1 MDYAI
6 ECTNISV
13 RFKRYQEKNRML
25 RWTLLNFF
33 KENRTAE
40 FFWALKDVSFTVK
53 PGEAF
58 AIVGQNGSGKST
70 LLKILTSIVQP
81 DSGSVKVN
89 GKVSALLEL
98 GAGFQPDLTGREN
111 IYLNGSILG
120 LSRAEITSRF
130 ADIVGFSELDA
141 FIDTP
146 IKHYSSGMYMRLGF
160 SIAVHVE
167 PDILVIDE
175 VLSVGDQSFQQK
187 CLDRIRDFKRK
198 GKTIIFVSHDLS
210 TVTQLCSRAILL
222 HEGHVVARGTTSK
235 AIDSYN
241 SIIHDNREQRLIDE
255 HAAISEDLK
264 DRWGNREMEITGVE
278 FLDQSN
284 QSTVC
289 FRTGDPFRVRISY
302 RAEQRIEKPVFGVAI
317 HRNDGTHVNGPNTK
331 LSGAVPEYIEG
342 KGAVVYDIPALM
354 LLPGTY
360 YFTAAVYNY
369 ACDNPFDHLDQM
381 FTFSV
386 IPGCTDEEF
395 GVFFLPSAWSYE
407 GVHGKLLPK

>member
-6 ECTNISV
+6 ECTDVSV

-25 RWTLLNFF
+25 RWTLLQMF
-33 KENRTAE
+33 KESRTSE
-40 FFWALKDVSFTVK
+40 TFYALKDVTFSVK

-58 AIVGQNGSGKST
+58 AIIGQNGSGKST

-81 DSGSVKVN
+81 DSGVIRVN

-120 LSRAEITSRF
+120 LSRAQITDRF
-130 ADIVGFSELDA
+130 DDIVGFSELDA

-160 SIAVHVE
+160 SIAIHVD

-175 VLSVGDQSFQQK
+175 VLAVGDQNFQHK
-187 CLDRIRDFKRK
+187 CLDRIRDFKRR
-198 GKTIIFVSHDLS
+198 GKTIVFVSHDLA
-210 TVTQLCSRAILL
+210 TVSQLCSRAILL
-222 HEGHVVARGTTSK
+222 HEGRVVARGSTSK
-235 AIDSYN
+235 AIDHYHVIN
-241 SIIHDNREQRLIDE
+241 QENRDQRMIDE
-255 HAAISEDLK
+255 HVAVTEELQ
-264 DRWGNREMEITGVE
+264 DRWGNRAIEITAVE
-278 FLDQSN
+278 FLDGTGQK
-284 QSTVC
+284 TVC

-302 RAEQRIEKPVFGVAI
+302 RASQRIERPVFGVAI

-331 LSGAVPEYIEG
+331 ISGAVPEYIEG
-342 KGAVVYDIPALM
+342 SGAACFAIDSLP

-369 ACDNPFDHLDQM
+369 ACDTPFDHLDQM
-381 FTFSV
+381 FPFSV
-386 IPGCTDEEF
+386 IPGCTDEEY
-395 GVFFLPSAWSYE
+395 GVFYIPSTWSYE
-407 GVHGKLLPK
+407 GMHGKLLPK